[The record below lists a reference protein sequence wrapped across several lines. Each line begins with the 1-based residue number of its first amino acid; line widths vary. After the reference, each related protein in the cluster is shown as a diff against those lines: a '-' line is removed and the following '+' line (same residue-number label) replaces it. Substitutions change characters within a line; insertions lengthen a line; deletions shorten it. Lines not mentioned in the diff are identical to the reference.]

1 MPAPIV
7 VGLAGV
13 AGKTVAKKVATETA
27 KKAASKKA
35 AESLKK
41 SALKKLEKIGKT
53 NSEAHISYA
62 VRHGKITKEEA
73 AALDPK
79 NFKILLNPKI
89 VSSKTIDLKTGK
101 VTRGK

>member
-13 AGKTVAKKVATETA
+13 AGKVVAKKVATETA
-27 KKAASKKA
+27 KKAASKKV

-41 SALKKLEKIGKT
+41 SALKKLEKVGKT
-53 NSEAHISYA
+53 NSEAHISSA
-62 VRHGKITKEEA
+62 LRQGQITKKEA

-79 NFKILLNPKI
+79 NFKILLAPA
-89 VSSKTIDLKTGK
+89 VSSRTINLKTGK